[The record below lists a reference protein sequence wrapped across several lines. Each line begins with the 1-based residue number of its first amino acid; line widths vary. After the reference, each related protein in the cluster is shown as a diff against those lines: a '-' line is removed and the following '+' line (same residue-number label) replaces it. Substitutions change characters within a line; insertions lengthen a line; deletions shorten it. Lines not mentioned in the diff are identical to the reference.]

1 MVNASSAYASLL
13 LTGFTDFIVKNSL
26 VRRLIGKPELGP
38 LILLTLISEGGRRE
52 AGYAGAMA
60 EPG

>member
-26 VRRLIGKPELGP
+26 VRRLIGKPELWPNLGDDD
-38 LILLTLISEGGRRE
+38 LRKAAYRGGWKP
-52 AGYAGAMA
+52 A
-60 EPG
+60 